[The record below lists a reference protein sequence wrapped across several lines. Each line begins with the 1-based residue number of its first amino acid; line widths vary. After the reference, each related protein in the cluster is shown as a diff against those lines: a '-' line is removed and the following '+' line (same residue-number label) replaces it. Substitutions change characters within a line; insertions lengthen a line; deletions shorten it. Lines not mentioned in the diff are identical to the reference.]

1 MKQLM
6 LVLMFTFSFLN
17 LRSQTI
23 EELYKDKKYQ
33 KVIDLALKKDSLT
46 SLENY
51 RVGRSYYN
59 LENNDDALK
68 YFDKALEG
76 TCRDTANVHY
86 FKGVVLKDLKEYDKS
101 LISLEKAATMDSTDQ
116 YFLTEVGM
124 VYMMKSDFNKAITV
138 LEKAVLVKE
147 ENASPYFLLPY
158 SYLLNNDKVKALAL
172 FNKYFDNIK
181 KDEYRYSQALTF
193 MSELERDN
201 KNFKRAVELLQELL
215 KINKENYDA
224 IEDLIVTHN
233 RAGDYKQG
241 DKVFINLRKNYEEK
255 HIDERLLKSKSVL
268 VDKFY
273 FNDTIKVLV
282 VKYFEKPKEFADPIY
297 KSYIVNTVHDSTILV
312 VLTEK
317 TIGGFGIDHML
328 CGWKGSTH
336 LNFGKGFKG
345 DDLKLKEFEDDIVG
359 ILNKRLQVAASS
371 TSSKKKD

>member
-1 MKQLM
+1 M

-23 EELYKDKKYQ
+23 EELYKEKKYQ

-59 LENNDDALK
+59 LENNYDALK

-158 SYLLNNDKVKALAL
+158 SYLLNKDKVKALAL
-172 FNKYFDNIK
+172 FNKYFNNIK

-241 DKVFINLRKNYEEK
+241 DKVFKNLRKNYEEK

-273 FNDTIKVLV
+273 FNDTIKVLI

-297 KSYIVNTVHDSTILV
+297 KSYIVNTVKDSTILV

-317 TIGGFGIDHML
+317 TIEGFSIDHML
-328 CGWKGSTH
+328 CGWKGNTH

-345 DDLKLKEFEDDIVG
+345 DDLKLKEFEDDLVG
-359 ILNKRLQVAASS
+359 ILNKKLRVAASS
-371 TSSKKKD
+371 SSSEKKD